1 MVLQSVPKLKYR
13 QSFRLTGVSHYVLF
27 QENGYIHSQIVLRI
41 DRQLNWA
48 TFSINHNFRNIWN
61 MDLETLFGRIFLK
74 MFDQT

>member
-1 MVLQSVPKLKYR
+1 M
-13 QSFRLTGVSHYVLF
+13 GVSHYVLF

-48 TFSINHNFRNIWN
+48 TFSINYNFRNIWN
-61 MDLETLFGRIFLK
+61 MDLETLFGRIFMK